1 MKAMIGQDTKPI
13 KVGMIVIFVIGSF
26 FFPLFLVIFFQDI
39 FFFSREH
46 IYFQP
51 LFAAYAFFFAGSM
64 LMAST
69 VVLDLLYNSKRE
81 NKNLKHRPWMFF
93 IGIPVVILTCAL
105 GVNSYFYFDPEGLHF
120 NEAFTLERHDME
132 WGDIEEVI
140 KVTTRENNTITLK
153 EHEFIGKDGTRFTV
167 QNDRDFFDYR
177 NKIYAY
183 IEANDVPMR
192 TIFIEPEE

>member
-1 MKAMIGQDTKPI
+1 MKAMIGQDSKPI

-39 FFFSREH
+39 FFFSRDH

-51 LFAAYAFFFAGSM
+51 LLSAYVLFFAGCM
-64 LMAST
+64 LMAGT
-69 VVLDLLYNSKRE
+69 FLLDLLYNSRRE

-93 IGIPVVILTCAL
+93 LGIPAVILTCTL
-105 GVNSYFYFDPEGLHF
+105 GINSYFYFDPKGLHF
-120 NEAFTLERHDME
+120 NEAFTLERTDME
-132 WGDIEEVI
+132 WTDMKEVI
-140 KVTTRENNTITLK
+140 KITTRENNTVTLK
-153 EHEFIGKDGTRFTV
+153 EHQFIGKDGSHFTV

-183 IEANDVPMR
+183 IEAADVPMR